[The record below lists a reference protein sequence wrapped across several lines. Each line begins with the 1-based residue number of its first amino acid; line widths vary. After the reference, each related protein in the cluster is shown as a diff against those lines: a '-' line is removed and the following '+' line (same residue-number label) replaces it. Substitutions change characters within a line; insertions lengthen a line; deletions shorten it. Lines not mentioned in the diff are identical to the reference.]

1 MGNPAMRM
9 PTMRQDRDAVEFW
22 DLTLAQLLSQ
32 LQATPEGLSTEEAEK
47 RLREYGPNTLVR
59 ESRFVGVLQFMRLF
73 TNPLVIIL
81 FVAAVVSFV
90 LGEHINAL
98 IIVVIILLSVIL
110 NFVQE
115 YQAARAVRTL
125 RQQVSIYA
133 TVIRDGKEQEI
144 PLACL
149 VPGDIVKLN
158 AGDLVPADAR
168 LLEAKDL
175 YVRESALTGES
186 LPVEKTATDLGN
198 GSHGLPDA
206 RNSIFLGTSVQTGIA
221 TALVVRTGSR
231 TALGR
236 IAMRLIQRPPETEF
250 DRGIRQFG
258 LMITRVIMLL
268 VLFVFFVNVMYQRAI
283 LDSFLFALALAVG
296 LTPELLPM
304 IVSVTLAQGARRMAD
319 KKVIVKQLSAI
330 ENFGSMEILC
340 CDKSGT
346 LTEGEIVLDRCINA
360 QGKDDDDVLKKAYIN
375 SALQAGVKSPLD
387 AAIVAY
393 GKLDIGDYQK
403 IDEIP
408 FDFTRKRLSV
418 VVERNSERLLITKGE
433 VESTLSICG
442 IIKIDGTATQ
452 LEADHHAMVLEMYRS
467 LSEQGYRIIAIAV
480 RSPERKDSYT
490 QLDETDMTLLGFV
503 TFMDPPKEGIS
514 STLEVLRN
522 DGISVTVMSGD
533 NQYVTRKIA
542 SDVGLPTHRII
553 VGDQLDRMDD
563 SSLAYNVEHGAIF
576 ARVTPE
582 QKNRVIMALK
592 TRGHVVGFLGDG
604 INDAPS
610 LHAADIGI
618 SVANAVDVAKDAA
631 SIVLLEKDLQVL
643 HEGVIE
649 GRRSFANIMKYIMMG
664 TSSNFGNM
672 FSMAAASL
680 ILPFLPMLPTQILL
694 NNLLYDLS
702 QVSIPTDHVDRYLL
716 QRPRRWR
723 IGMIS
728 HFMVIMGPIS
738 SIFDFITFWILLSIF
753 HASETLFHTGW
764 FVESLATQTLVIF
777 IIRTSV
783 SPLKSRPSVQLLSTV
798 LVVVVAAVYL
808 PFSPLGRLVGF
819 VPIPFRLVLTITV
832 LTVSYLLLVE
842 AVKRWF
848 YRRYLNI

>member
-1 MGNPAMRM
+1 MRM

>member
-1 MGNPAMRM
+1 
-9 PTMRQDRDAVEFW
+9 
-22 DLTLAQLLSQ
+22 
-32 LQATPEGLSTEEAEK
+32 
-47 RLREYGPNTLVR
+47 
-59 ESRFVGVLQFMRLF
+59 
-73 TNPLVIIL
+73 
-81 FVAAVVSFV
+81 
-90 LGEHINAL
+90 
-98 IIVVIILLSVIL
+98 
-110 NFVQE
+110 
-115 YQAARAVRTL
+115 
-125 RQQVSIYA
+125 
-133 TVIRDGKEQEI
+133 
-144 PLACL
+144 
-149 VPGDIVKLN
+149 KLN

-231 TALGR
+231 TALGH

-346 LTEGEIVLDRCINA
+346 LTEGEIVLDRYINV
-360 QGKDDDDVLKKAYIN
+360 QGRDDDDILKMAYIN

-387 AAIVAY
+387 AAIIAY
-393 GKLDIGDYQK
+393 RKLDIGDYQK

-418 VVERNSERLLITKGE
+418 VVERDEERLLITKGE
-433 VESTLSICG
+433 VESILSICAT
-442 IIKIDGTATQ
+442 IKIDGITTPLGSDQ
-452 LEADHHAMVLEMYRS
+452 RAMALEMYRS
-467 LSEQGYRIIAIAV
+467 LSDQGYRIIAIAV

-490 QLDETDMTLLGFV
+490 LLDETDMTLLGFV

-514 STLEVLRN
+514 STLEALRN

-542 SDVGLPTHRII
+542 SDVGLPTHRVII
-553 VGDQLDRMDD
+553 GDQLDKMDD
-563 SSLAYNVEHGAIF
+563 SALAYNVEQGAIF

-592 TRGHVVGFLGDG
+592 SRGQVVGFLGDG

-664 TSSNFGNM
+664 TSSNFGIM

-702 QVSIPTDHVDRYLL
+702 QVSIPTDHVDTYLL
-716 QRPRRWR
+716 Q
-723 IGMIS
+723 
-728 HFMVIMGPIS
+728 
-738 SIFDFITFWILLSIF
+738 
-753 HASETLFHTGW
+753 
-764 FVESLATQTLVIF
+764 
-777 IIRTSV
+777 
-783 SPLKSRPSVQLLSTV
+783 
-798 LVVVVAAVYL
+798 
-808 PFSPLGRLVGF
+808 
-819 VPIPFRLVLTITV
+819 
-832 LTVSYLLLVE
+832 
-842 AVKRWF
+842 
-848 YRRYLNI
+848 

>member
-1 MGNPAMRM
+1 MPAV
-9 PTMRQDRDAVEFW
+9 RQDRDAVEFW
-22 DLTLAQLLSQ
+22 DLTVAQLLSQ

-47 RLREYGPNTLVR
+47 RLSEYGPNTLVR

-81 FVAAVVSFV
+81 FIAAVVSFV

-115 YQAARAVRTL
+115 YQAARAVRIL
-125 RQQVSIYA
+125 RQQVSVSA

-144 PLACL
+144 PLAYL

-231 TALGR
+231 TALGH

-258 LMITRVIMLL
+258 LMITRIIMLL

-346 LTEGEIVLDRCINA
+346 LTEGEIVLDRYINV
-360 QGKDDDDVLKKAYIN
+360 QGRDDDDILKMAYIN

-387 AAIVAY
+387 AAIIAY
-393 GKLDIGDYQK
+393 RKLDIGDYQK

-418 VVERNSERLLITKGE
+418 VVETDEERLLITKGE
-433 VESTLSICG
+433 VESILSICAT
-442 IIKIDGTATQ
+442 IKIDGMTTPLGSDQ
-452 LEADHHAMVLEMYRS
+452 RAMALEMYRS

-490 QLDETDMTLLGFV
+490 LLDETDMTLLGFV

-514 STLEVLRN
+514 STLEALKN

-533 NQYVTRKIA
+533 NQYITRTIA
-542 SDVGLPTHRII
+542 SDVGLPTHRVII
-553 VGDQLDRMDD
+553 GDQLDNMDD
-563 SSLAYNVEHGAIF
+563 SALAYSVEQGAIF

-702 QVSIPTDHVDRYLL
+702 QVSIPTDHVDTYLL
-716 QRPRRWR
+716 QKPRRWR

-738 SIFDFITFWILLSIF
+738 SIFDFITFWTLLSMF

-798 LVVVVAAVYL
+798 LVVVVAALYL
-808 PFSPLGRLVGF
+808 PFSPIGRLVGF
-819 VPIPFRLVLTITV
+819 VPIPFRLVLAITV

-842 AVKRWF
+842 AVKRRF

>member
-1 MGNPAMRM
+1 MPAV
-9 PTMRQDRDAVEFW
+9 RQDRDAVEFW
-22 DLTLAQLLSQ
+22 DLTVAQLLSQ

-81 FVAAVVSFV
+81 FIAAVVSFV

-115 YQAARAVRTL
+115 YQAARAVRIL
-125 RQQVSIYA
+125 RQQVSVSA

-144 PLACL
+144 PLAYL

-231 TALGR
+231 TALGH

-258 LMITRVIMLL
+258 LMITRIIMLL

-346 LTEGEIVLDRCINA
+346 LTEGEIVLDRYINV
-360 QGKDDDDVLKKAYIN
+360 QGRDDDDILKMAYIN

-387 AAIVAY
+387 AAIIAY
-393 GKLDIGDYQK
+393 RKLDIGDYQK

-418 VVERNSERLLITKGE
+418 VVETDEERLLITKGE
-433 VESTLSICG
+433 VESILSICAT
-442 IIKIDGTATQ
+442 IKIDGMTTPLGSDQ
-452 LEADHHAMVLEMYRS
+452 RAMALEMYRS

-490 QLDETDMTLLGFV
+490 LLDETDMTLLGFV

-514 STLEVLRN
+514 STLEALKN

-533 NQYVTRKIA
+533 NQYITRTIA
-542 SDVGLPTHRII
+542 SDVGLPTHRVII
-553 VGDQLDRMDD
+553 GDQLDNMDD
-563 SSLAYNVEHGAIF
+563 SALAYSVEQGAIF

-702 QVSIPTDHVDRYLL
+702 QVSIPTDHVDTYLL
-716 QRPRRWR
+716 QKPRRWR

-738 SIFDFITFWILLSIF
+738 SIFDFITFWTLLSMF

-798 LVVVVAAVYL
+798 LVVVVAALYL
-808 PFSPLGRLVGF
+808 PFSPIGRLVGF

>member
-1 MGNPAMRM
+1 
-9 PTMRQDRDAVEFW
+9 
-22 DLTLAQLLSQ
+22 
-32 LQATPEGLSTEEAEK
+32 
-47 RLREYGPNTLVR
+47 
-59 ESRFVGVLQFMRLF
+59 
-73 TNPLVIIL
+73 
-81 FVAAVVSFV
+81 
-90 LGEHINAL
+90 
-98 IIVVIILLSVIL
+98 
-110 NFVQE
+110 
-115 YQAARAVRTL
+115 
-125 RQQVSIYA
+125 
-133 TVIRDGKEQEI
+133 
-144 PLACL
+144 
-149 VPGDIVKLN
+149 
-158 AGDLVPADAR
+158 
-168 LLEAKDL
+168 
-175 YVRESALTGES
+175 
-186 LPVEKTATDLGN
+186 
-198 GSHGLPDA
+198 
-206 RNSIFLGTSVQTGIA
+206 SIFLGTSVQTGIA

-231 TALGR
+231 TALGH
-236 IAMRLIQRPPETEF
+236 IALRLSQRPPETEF

-258 LMITRVIMLL
+258 LLITRVVMLL
-268 VLFVFFVNVMYQRAI
+268 VLFVFLINVIYQRAI
-283 LDSFLFALALAVG
+283 LDSFLFAIALAVG

-304 IVSVTLAQGARRMAD
+304 IVSVTLAQGARRMAE

-346 LTEGEIVLDRCINA
+346 LTEGEIVLDRYINA
-360 QGKDDDDVLKKAYIN
+360 QGKDDDDVLKMAYIN

-387 AAIVAY
+387 AAIIAY
-393 GKLDIGDYQK
+393 RKLDIGDYQK

-442 IIKIDGTATQ
+442 TIKIDGTATQ
-452 LEADHHAMVLEMYRS
+452 LGADHHAMALEMYRS
-467 LSEQGYRIIAIAV
+467 LSEQGYRVIAIAV
-480 RSPERKDSYT
+480 RSLERKDSYT
-490 QLDETDMTLLGFV
+490 LLDETDMTLLGFV
-503 TFMDPPKEGIS
+503 TFMDPPKEDIN
-514 STLEVLRN
+514 STLDALRK

-542 SDVGLPTHRII
+542 SDVGLPTHRVI

-563 SSLAYNVEHGAIF
+563 SSLAYNVEQGAIF

-643 HEGVIE
+643 HDGVIE

-702 QVSIPTDHVDRYLL
+702 QVSIPTDHVDTHLL
-716 QRPRRWR
+716 QRPRRWQ

-738 SIFDFITFWILLSIF
+738 SIFDFITFWILLSMF

-777 IIRTSV
+777 VIRTSV

-798 LVVVVAAVYL
+798 LVVVVTAVYL

-819 VPIPFRLVLTITV
+819 VPVPFRLVLAITV
-832 LTVSYLLLVE
+832 LTMSYLLLVE

-848 YRRYLNI
+848 YGRYLNI